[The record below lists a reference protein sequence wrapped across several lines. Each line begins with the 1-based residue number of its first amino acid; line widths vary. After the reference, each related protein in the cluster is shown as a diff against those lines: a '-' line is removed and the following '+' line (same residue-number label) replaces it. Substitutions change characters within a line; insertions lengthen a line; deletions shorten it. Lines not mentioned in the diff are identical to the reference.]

1 VSTPIRPLPD
11 ELRAAVLAEQY
22 AHTPA
27 ADHGQVLAAWT
38 EREQARHRAEL
49 LAAIGEVA
57 SSQHRTRTQRAIIDD
72 LPPGPGPTLVVR
84 GRS

>member
-1 VSTPIRPLPD
+1 MTPD

-27 ADHGQVLAAWT
+27 AEAGRVLAAWT
-38 EREQARHRAEL
+38 EHDQARHRSEL
-49 LAAIGEVA
+49 LAAIGAVA
-57 SSQHRTRTQRAIIDD
+57 PSQHRTRTQRAIIDD